1 MTTRDMT
8 RKGPRQLNST
18 ESSSSEEPGPLK
30 LPRDV
35 LELGRHLV
43 SELDY
48 EDQRDTLG
56 RWMAHHLAELI
67 DKAENGATAAERLR
81 VRKNATETIL
91 RIWEH
96 RASLPLNAYPLA
108 PYKDV
113 LKVLDRLR
121 PNDNP
126 FRHFGPPAE
135 TKREQLAADL
145 FDSLSRLIIALLLMK
160 LPPGEESTQVDAA
173 AIEALSETERHVLTA
188 LQQWSELFVSTPKD
202 SGRTRRGKQGEAVKV
217 NLDAAAVSLID
228 SIMPTLVEL
237 RSELQEAGGQPVSH

>member
-1 MTTRDMT
+1 
-8 RKGPRQLNST
+8 
-18 ESSSSEEPGPLK
+18 LK

-43 SELDY
+43 RELGFD
-48 EDQRDTLG
+48 DQQDTLG
-56 RWMAHHLAELI
+56 RWMAHHLAEI
-67 DKAENGATAAERLR
+67 INKAESGATATERLR
-81 VRKNATETIL
+81 ARKNATETTL
-91 RIWEH
+91 RIWEY
-96 RASLPLNAYPLA
+96 RASLPGNAYPLA
-108 PYKDV
+108 PYKDI

-121 PNDNP
+121 PADNP
-126 FRHFGPPAE
+126 FRYFGPPE

-202 SGRTRRGKQGEAVKV
+202 SRRTRRGKQSEAAKV
-217 NLDAAAVSLID
+217 NLDAAAVGLID
-228 SIMPTLVEL
+228 GIMTTLVKL
-237 RSELQEAGGQPVSH
+237 RSVIQEAGGQPVSH